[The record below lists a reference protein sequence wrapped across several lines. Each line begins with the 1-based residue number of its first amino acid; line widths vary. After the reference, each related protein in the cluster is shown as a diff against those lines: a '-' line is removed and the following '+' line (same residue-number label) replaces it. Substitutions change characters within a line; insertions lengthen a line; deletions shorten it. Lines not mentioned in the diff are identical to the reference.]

1 MKSIPLK
8 LGLIGDNISHSRSPD
23 LHRAAGRLVGLPV
36 SYDLLIP
43 SELNASFEDVFANA
57 QRDGLRGVNVTYPYK
72 ERVVELIAIADPT
85 VRAIGAVN
93 TVLFTGKGPKGFN
106 TDYTGLIAAYRQV
119 FGGVTPGKVCLIGAG
134 GVGKAIAFALCAL
147 GADEI
152 CCVDLDLE
160 KAKALAAALG
170 AFAGRTMIRVASD
183 PNQAASLADGLINC
197 TPLGMV
203 GIGGTPL
210 EAVAMS
216 NARWAF
222 DAVYT
227 PIETQFLKD
236 AAVAGLSIL
245 SGYELFFY
253 QGLQAWAHFSNGA
266 DLDHSALRRALAG
279 EPL

>member
-36 SYDLLIP
+36 TYDLLTP
-43 SELNASFEDVFANA
+43 KQLNASFEDVFANA

-72 ERVVELIAIADPT
+72 ERMVELIEIADST

-93 TVLFTGKGPKGFN
+93 TVLFTDKGPKGFN
-106 TDYTGLIAAYRQV
+106 TDYTGFIAAYRQL
-119 FGGVTPGKVCLIGAG
+119 FGDVTPGKVCLIGAG

-152 CCVDLDLE
+152 CCMDLDLE

-170 AFAGRTMIRVASD
+170 AFAGRTMITIASD
-183 PNQAASLADGLINC
+183 PTHAASSADGLINC
-197 TPLGMV
+197 TPLGMM

-210 EAVAMS
+210 DAVAMS

-236 AAVAGLSIL
+236 ADAAGLSTL

-253 QGLQAWAHFSNGA
+253 QGLQAWAHFSDGA
-266 DLDHSALRRALAG
+266 EFDHNALRRALAG
-279 EPL
+279 ERS